1 VSRVQREYWDSVV
14 EQWLESRQQDLWRH
28 HSDHVNSALMR
39 RWMPKERQGR
49 VLKTDLFDEAVTP
62 GLYPVLS
69 AAAVQLVGMDVSAGI
84 AEAAA
89 RRHPALEV
97 HTADVRSLP
106 FEDESFDVVVSI
118 STLDHF
124 DDKAD
129 IPRALAEIARV
140 LRPGGRL
147 LLTLDNLAQPV
158 VWLRSI
164 LPDGPLLKLGLIP
177 YRVGKT
183 CTPGKLQKFVR
194 EAGLE
199 VQEAT
204 AILHCPRVLA
214 VACAGLLERH
224 ASPKIQAR
232 YLSLLSAFERLEHWP
247 SRYLSGHFVAI
258 NAQKPVA

>member
-1 VSRVQREYWDSVV
+1 MSRVQREYWDSVV
-14 EQWLESRQQDLWRH
+14 DQWIESGRQDLWRH
-28 HSDHVNSALMR
+28 HSDRVNSALMQRWLPER
-39 RWMPKERQGR
+39 RQQR

-62 GLYPVLS
+62 GLYATLS
-69 AAAVQLVGMDVSAGI
+69 GSAVQLVGMDVSAGI

-89 RRHPALEV
+89 RRHPKLEV
-97 HTADVRSLP
+97 HTADVRDLP
-106 FEDESFDVVVSI
+106 FDDESFDVVVSV

-140 LRPGGRL
+140 LRPGGCL

-164 LPDGPLLKLGLIP
+164 LPDGLMLKLGLIP

-183 CTPGKLQKFVR
+183 CMPWTLGKLTR
-194 EAGLE
+194 SAGLE
-199 VQEAT
+199 VREVT

-214 VACAGLLERH
+214 VACAGWLERH
-224 ASPKIQAR
+224 ASQNLQDR
-232 YLSLLSAFERLEHWP
+232 YLALLSRFERLERWP
-247 SRYLSGHFVAI
+247 TRYLTGHFTAI
-258 NAQKPVA
+258 HARKPLP